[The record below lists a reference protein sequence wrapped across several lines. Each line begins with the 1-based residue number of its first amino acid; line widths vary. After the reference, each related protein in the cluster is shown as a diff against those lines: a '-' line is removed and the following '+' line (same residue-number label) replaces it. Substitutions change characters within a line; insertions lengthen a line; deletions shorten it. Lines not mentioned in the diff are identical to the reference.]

1 MDTRGQNTVGPG
13 SCTQRYPAYSCP
25 HFILLSTL
33 YPPASSQN
41 VFRNQNYPRELQ
53 RGGGGALYKSHHEC
67 PIYILLAR
75 RCWWQHCDRG
85 DRNSA
90 RLCSRRRLHTGPPP
104 TAVRRFP
111 ILQSGL
117 WIKLCMYCPGAMSL
131 FTLLYVAPILG
142 IIYYLFFWSRGR
154 PTGGACVSALHN
166 GYSSGGR
173 VKMFHLSGFTK
184 EEWRD
189 LSRTFKHTSLK

>member
-1 MDTRGQNTVGPG
+1 MDRGGQNTVGPG

-41 VFRNQNYPRELQ
+41 VFRNQNYPCELQ

-90 RLCSRRRLHTGPPP
+90 RLCSRRRLHTRPPA

-111 ILQSGL
+111 ILKSGL
-117 WIKLCMYCPGAMSL
+117 STRVCIAQVPCPSSLCSTWPPS
-131 FTLLYVAPILG
+131 
-142 IIYYLFFWSRGR
+142 
-154 PTGGACVSALHN
+154 SASSTI
-166 GYSSGGR
+166 YSSGVGGGR
-173 VKMFHLSGFTK
+173 Q
-184 EEWRD
+184 EELVWVLYTMD
-189 LSRTFKHTSLK
+189 I